1 MNNDLLDICNQ
12 LVSLGLKAGADEIEV
27 FAASQRS
34 IEAAIEGNEVKMGRS
49 GESAGIGVR
58 VFRNKSLGFSST
70 NSLDKE
76 RLEKT
81 VKTAI
86 KLSKNSPPDI
96 NNALPDTSEFGF
108 VTGLYDQEI
117 ADLDEQEVIERA
129 NRMLISAKGIDERIA
144 VDAGRFESI
153 VGKKGLSNSNGIS
166 VDERFTGI
174 YYDIGAHA
182 VDNGVVSPM
191 DYRFDGARILR
202 MDRSEE
208 ISIELAE
215 TVAGAMKTEKV
226 KSFFGPVLFS
236 PLAAIDVLLAPV
248 LFSADSDNVQ
258 KGTSRYT
265 GRKGDFVASPLLTVI
280 DDGTTP
286 SGLSSSSF
294 DREGVPHRRLEI
306 IDNGRMRNF
315 LYSSYT
321 ANKDG
326 VESTGNAS
334 GGTRHV
340 PMIDSTNIEVKG
352 GDRSFESMVA
362 EMDRGLLVHR
372 LSGNIDP
379 ISGDFSG
386 VAKLGK
392 RIDKGEVGG
401 FIRETMISGNS
412 YNILSRLR
420 GISKERERIM
430 DFRLPF
436 FIADDVSITG
446 G

>member
-1 MNNDLLDICNQ
+1 M
-12 LVSLGLKAGADEIEV
+12 SLGLQTGADEIEV

-34 IEAAIEGNEVKMGRS
+34 IEATIEGNEVKMGRY
-49 GESAGIGVR
+49 GESSGIGVR

-70 NSLDKE
+70 NSLTKE
-76 RLEKT
+76 RLEDT
-81 VKTAI
+81 VKNAI
-86 KLSKNSPPDI
+86 KLSKNAPPDI
-96 NNALPDTSEFGF
+96 NNALPKASKFGF
-108 VTGLYDQEI
+108 VAGLYDEEI
-117 ADLDEQEVIERA
+117 AGLEEQEVIERA
-129 NRMLISAKGIDERIA
+129 SRMLISAKGIDESIT
-144 VDAGRFESI
+144 VDAGRYESI
-153 VGKKGLSNSNGIS
+153 VGKKALANSNGIGI
-166 VDERFTGI
+166 DERFTGI

-202 MDRSEE
+202 KDKSEE

-215 TVAGAMKTEKV
+215 SVAGALKTEKM
-226 KSFFGPVLFS
+226 KSFIGPVIFS
-236 PLAAIDVLLAPV
+236 PLAAIDVLLSPV

-258 KGTSRYT
+258 KGTSSYA
-265 GRKGDFVASPLLTVI
+265 GKKGDFVASPLLTVI
-280 DDGTTP
+280 DDGTIP

-306 IDNGRMRNF
+306 IDNGRIRNY

-340 PMIDSTNIEVKG
+340 PAIDSTNIVVKAG
-352 GDRSFESMVA
+352 NRSLESMVA
-362 EMDRGLLVHR
+362 DIDHGLMIHR

-392 RIDKGEVGG
+392 RIDGGEVGG

-420 GISKERERIM
+420 DISMEKERIM
-430 DFRLPF
+430 DYELPF
-436 FIADDVSITG
+436 FIADDISITG